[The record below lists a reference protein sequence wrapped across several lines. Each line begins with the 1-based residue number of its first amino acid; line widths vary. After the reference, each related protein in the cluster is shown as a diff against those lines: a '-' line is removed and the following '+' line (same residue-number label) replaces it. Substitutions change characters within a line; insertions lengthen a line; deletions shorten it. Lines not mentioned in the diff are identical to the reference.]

1 MNRRHLLKGMGLITL
16 YGSFPAIVS
25 EFLVSCNAPEK
36 KLRAGFFSD
45 DEFAGIEMLVDTMLP
60 KTATVGALNTHVPY
74 FIDLVAKNCMTGAD
88 QQMLK
93 DGLQQLDD
101 GKKSSFAALSMEKK
115 LDTIKSLDSAAY
127 NNDPD
132 KSWFRIVKKLALI
145 GHFTSQEGMTTAL
158 NYAKVPGD
166 YEACIPYKEGGK
178 ALAKTFLLYW

>member
-45 DEFAGIEMLVDTMLP
+45 DEFAGIEMLLDTMLP

-93 DGLQQLDD
+93 DGLQQLCR
-101 GKKSSFAALSMEKK
+101 L
-115 LDTIKSLDSAAY
+115 
-127 NNDPD
+127 
-132 KSWFRIVKKLALI
+132 
-145 GHFTSQEGMTTAL
+145 GHQGHHRPVPVRGT
-158 NYAKVPGD
+158 PGD
-166 YEACIPYKEGGK
+166 LLCHHSREGTHLHHG
-178 ALAKTFLLYW
+178 LP